1 MSKITSKFWM
11 FGKQN
16 EPADD
21 FDSDYDT
28 IYYGEKSVE
37 ESTEDAYNDVY
48 AQDDISEVKVVID
61 EPEEVEAEEEV
72 VEEEPLYKVVLAP
85 ESCQDSAEIVECFKM
100 GRVVVIDTEALPKED
115 FFRMFDYVMG
125 AVQAL
130 DGELEKI
137 TKTLVVLWPAGVD
150 TSLDIDEIEDEPY
163 EEYEEEY
170 EEEDVAED
178 EEV

>member
-28 IYYGEKSVE
+28 IYYGEKPAE
-37 ESTEDAYNDVY
+37 ESAEDAYNDDAY
-48 AQDDISEVKVVID
+48 AQDDISEVKVVTETEPVA
-61 EPEEVEAEEEV
+61 EPEAPAEAEAI
-72 VEEEPLYKVVLAP
+72 EEPLYKVILAP

-100 GRVVVIDTEALPKED
+100 GRVVIIDTEALPKED

-125 AVQAL
+125 AVHAL
-130 DGELEKI
+130 DGELEKV
-137 TKTLVVLWPAGVD
+137 TKNLVVLWPAGVYM
-150 TSLDIDEIEDEPY
+150 SMDIDEIEDEPY
-163 EEYEEEY
+163 EEYD
-170 EEEDVAED
+170 EEDISED
-178 EEV
+178 EEA

>member
-48 AQDDISEVKVVID
+48 AQEDISEVKVVVEETA
-61 EPEEVEAEEEV
+61 EPEVEEV

-125 AVQAL
+125 AVHAL
-130 DGELEKI
+130 DGELQKV

-150 TSLDIDEIEDEPY
+150 TTLDIDEIEDEPY
-163 EEYEEEY
+163 EEYY
-170 EEEDVAED
+170 ED
-178 EEV
+178 EESEEGEEA

>member
-28 IYYGEKSVE
+28 IYYGEKPAE
-37 ESTEDAYNDVY
+37 ESAEDVYNNDAY
-48 AQDDISEVKVVID
+48 AQDDISEVKVVTEV
-61 EPEEVEAEEEV
+61 EPVAEPEVEAEPEV
-72 VEEEPLYKVVLAP
+72 IEEPLYKVILAP

-100 GRVVVIDTEALPKED
+100 GRVVIIDTEALPKED

-125 AVQAL
+125 AVHAL
-130 DGELEKI
+130 DGELEKV
-137 TKTLVVLWPAGVD
+137 TKNLVVLWPAGVD
-150 TSLDIDEIEDEPY
+150 MSMDIDEIEDEPY
-163 EEYEEEY
+163 EEYD
-170 EEEDVAED
+170 EEDISED
-178 EEV
+178 EEA